1 MNIVEEYNPQTD
13 TWISKTSMPT
23 ARHALG
29 LVTASDGNIY
39 AIGGFD
45 GVGNYIN
52 TVEVY
57 DPQTDTWMTGNS
69 MPTAR
74 GNMGVVA
81 TNDGKIY
88 VIGGITSTQF
98 INIVEEY
105 DIHTNSWTSR
115 ASMPSYRAGFG
126 MAIIDNGMIYA
137 IGGITYEY
145 DYVTLNLVE
154 EYNPQTD
161 TWKSRENMP
170 TSRGGLGLALYN
182 GFMIYAI
189 GGRSLYW
196 GKCLTL

>member
-1 MNIVEEYNPQTD
+1 MRTADIGWGLRVRGMEKFMYFLTGLNIYNEAMNIVEEYNPQTD

-45 GVGNYIN
+45 GVGNSIN

-98 INIVEEY
+98 INIVE
-105 DIHTNSWTSR
+105 
-115 ASMPSYRAGFG
+115 
-126 MAIIDNGMIYA
+126 
-137 IGGITYEY
+137 
-145 DYVTLNLVE
+145 
-154 EYNPQTD
+154 
-161 TWKSRENMP
+161 
-170 TSRGGLGLALYN
+170 
-182 GFMIYAI
+182 
-189 GGRSLYW
+189 
-196 GKCLTL
+196 